1 MREMKD
7 SGIEWCKSIPA
18 DWRVLRIKY
27 IMYERREKTR
37 TGEEEPLSVTQKYG
51 IVKTKDIEVA
61 NPSVS
66 YDDYII
72 VHRNDIVFNKYKA
85 HSGVFFVTPYDGIV
99 TFNYSVYR
107 CYNGFN
113 PKYYEYLFHT
123 QGCIG
128 EFKTRLH
135 GVGESISPLYTKD
148 LYSVTV
154 FAPTFEEQ
162 NRIVIYL
169 DSICAEINTTISDI
183 EREIEALEEY
193 KRSVITEAVTKGLDP
208 DVEMRDSGIDA
219 FELIPKHWE
228 VLKIKWLLR
237 ERNERSVLG
246 EEEPL
251 SMSQKFGIIPTS
263 QMDIIPNM
271 ASSFVGA
278 KITHIDDLVFN
289 KLKAHLGVFAVSKYY
304 GLVSPDYAVYFTSG
318 KSIVKYL
325 EFLFKTDNC
334 ISEFKRRSTGVGAG
348 LTRLYTSDL
357 FDIKVPIP
365 PISEQMEIAKHLDC
379 KISEINLA
387 ISEKQQQIET
397 IEEYKKS
404 LIFEYVTGKK
414 EVQA

>member
-1 MREMKD
+1 MKD
-7 SGIEWCKSIPA
+7 SGIEWCKSIPS

-72 VHRNDIVFNKYKA
+72 VSRNDIVFNKYKA

-154 FAPTFEEQ
+154 FAPAFEEQ
-162 NRIVIYL
+162 NRIVTYL

-193 KRSVITEAVTKGLDP
+193 KRSVITEAVTKGLNP
-208 DVEMRDSGIDA
+208 DVEMKDSGMKWIGN
-219 FELIPKHWE
+219 IPKHWMTDKVKFHLSRKE
-228 VLKIKWLLR
+228 PRNPGDKQVLSVYR
-237 ERNERSVLG
+237 EYGVIPKDSRDDNHNVTSEDTSNYKYVVPNNLVINKMKAWQG
-246 EEEPL
+246 
-251 SMSQKFGIIPTS
+251 SMGISDYEGIVSPAYFIYSFTDDMIIPKYLHYLFRSCYKDEFRRISGGIREGQWDLSPIEFANTILLIPPKKE
-263 QMDIIPNM
+263 QQDII
-271 ASSFVGA
+271 
-278 KITHIDDLVFN
+278 D
-289 KLKAHLGVFAVSKYY
+289 
-304 GLVSPDYAVYFTSG
+304 
-318 KSIVKYL
+318 YL
-325 EFLFKTDNC
+325 ETKT
-334 ISEFKRRSTGVGAG
+334 F
-348 LTRLYTSDL
+348 
-357 FDIKVPIP
+357 
-365 PISEQMEIAKHLDC
+365 EIECVIAD
-379 KISEINLA
+379 
-387 ISEKQQQIET
+387 KQKQLET

-414 EVQA
+414 EVK

>member
-7 SGIEWCKSIPA
+7 SMIEWCKSIPA

-72 VHRNDIVFNKYKA
+72 VSRNDIVFNKYKA

-162 NRIVIYL
+162 NRIVTYL

-208 DVEMRDSGIDA
+208 DVEMRDSGVDYIGKMNA
-219 FELIPKHWE
+219 
-228 VLKIKWLLR
+228 KWKLTKLR
-237 ERNERSVLG
+237 YICE
-246 EEEPL
+246 
-251 SMSQKFGIIPTS
+251 
-263 QMDIIPNM
+263 
-271 ASSFVGA
+271 
-278 KITHIDDLVFN
+278 
-289 KLKAHLGVFAVSKYY
+289 KLNR
-304 GLVSPDYAVYFTSG
+304 YFTSDAEPLICSNKGEVFPRGENSFGLISDNDKMFQGVHKGDLLIHGMDTWHGAIAVSDYDG
-318 KSIVKYL
+318 KCTTVVHVCDSEQNKYFISY
-325 EFLFKTDNC
+325 FLQMLAFKSVYKA
-334 ISEFKRRSTGVGAG
+334 ISNGV
-348 LTRLYTSDL
+348 RENTSD
-357 FDIKVPIP
+357 FRSWDKAGHIYITIPDIDEQNRIAEYIKEKVEHINAV
-365 PISEQMEIAKHLDC
+365 IA
-379 KISEINLA
+379 
-387 ISEKQQQIET
+387 EKKQQIET

-414 EVQA
+414 EVEI

>member
-7 SGIEWCKSIPA
+7 SGIEWCKSVPA

-72 VHRNDIVFNKYKA
+72 VSRNDIVFNKYKA

-162 NRIVIYL
+162 NRIVTYL

-208 DVEMRDSGIDA
+208 DVEMRDSGVQWIGEIPTHWTLIRIGSLYGLRTQKVSDIDY
-219 FELIPKHWE
+219 P
-228 VLKIKWLLR
+228 
-237 ERNERSVLG
+237 
-246 EEEPL
+246 PL
-251 SMSQKFGIIPTS
+251 SVTKMGVLPQLDTVAKTNAHDDRKLVVKGDFVINSRSDRRGSCGISDYTGSVSLINTVLYP
-263 QMDIIPNM
+263 
-271 ASSFVGA
+271 
-278 KITHIDDLVFN
+278 ITEMNPRYYNWYFHTIGFADEFYRWGHGIVDDLWTTGWQDMKNILISVPP
-289 KLKAHLGVFAVSKYY
+289 LDEQQQIADYLDSKCAEI
-304 GLVSPDYAVYFTSG
+304 D
-318 KSIVKYL
+318 SI
-325 EFLFKTDNC
+325 
-334 ISEFKRRSTGVGAG
+334 
-348 LTRLYTSDL
+348 
-357 FDIKVPIP
+357 
-365 PISEQMEIAKHLDC
+365 IA
-379 KISEINLA
+379 
-387 ISEKQQQIET
+387 EKKQQIET